1 MWDCDMYIGVVIFG
15 KYDLPQYLFVVNSH
29 NNVTKQMLS
38 YSPPYRWKMDFRQ
51 VKQLDQHNNHW

>member
-1 MWDCDMYIGVVIFG
+1 MYIGVVIFG